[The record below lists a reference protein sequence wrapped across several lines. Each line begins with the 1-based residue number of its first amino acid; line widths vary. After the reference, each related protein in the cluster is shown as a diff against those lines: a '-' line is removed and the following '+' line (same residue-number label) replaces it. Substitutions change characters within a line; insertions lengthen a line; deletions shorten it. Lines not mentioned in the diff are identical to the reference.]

1 MTDLVTDV
9 SVAVAVARKARW
21 ISPRSVPEV
30 TDVAPIASLADGSAD
45 AVDADGVTRRAVGD
59 AFDHLVQRR
68 LVNVEP
74 VSRDVGVG
82 DVRKKRLR
90 LFRVDGEAKVGV
102 PVAVVEARH
111 LDDNGIILNIA

>member
-1 MTDLVTDV
+1 M
-9 SVAVAVARKARW
+9 
-21 ISPRSVPEV
+21 

-45 AVDADGVTRRAVGD
+45 AVDADGVARRAVGD

-68 LVNVEP
+68 LVDVEP

-82 DVRKKRLR
+82 DVRKKRRR
-90 LFRVDGEAKVGV
+90 LIRVDGEAKVGV